1 MRSARFCSHNRDL
14 SQVISLSHPL
24 LSVLGVEK
32 LRGWDKLLSKPRNR
46 RGIREPRA
54 GGRTD
59 VFSLSFGSGARK
71 CVAETVE
78 AEQSA

>member
-32 LRGWDKLLSKPRNR
+32 LRGWANCCQSRETDEESES
-46 RGIREPRA
+46 RGRA
-54 GGRTD
+54 D
-59 VFSLSFGSGARK
+59 
-71 CVAETVE
+71 
-78 AEQSA
+78 